1 MVVRRERS
9 AVAVVGLAA
18 LRTCEARWFV
28 HDLDPLDLRCVVER
42 RRTAHYSYILQH
54 LVLRLSDGVSA

>member
-1 MVVRRERS
+1 
-9 AVAVVGLAA
+9 VAVVGLAA